1 MDFLAAG
8 LLFFASIIVVVWS
21 FGLADGISSSVSL
34 SDDEVRLVLRRHYH
48 PAAVLPIINNLK
60 VSHWVQIF
68 ILSVTTGFVVFLQMR
83 RDEFWVELLKSVV
96 LLLIL
101 LVVAVVDW
109 KTTKIPN
116 FLPISLVALRVP
128 IFLLEF
134 FFRREQFKSS
144 IISSAIGLLI
154 GLLILVFFS
163 IITKGGFG
171 MGDVKIVAATGFSIG
186 LLSTMCSLLYGM
198 ILCMF
203 AAVFLILSKKKTLK
217 DVIPFGP
224 FFYFGYVAL
233 VIFGTF
239 Q

>member
-8 LLFFASIIVVVWS
+8 LLFLASIVVSIWS
-21 FGLADGISSSVSL
+21 FGLADGISSNVSL
-34 SDDEVRLVLRRHYH
+34 SDDEARVLLRERYH
-48 PAAVLPIINNLK
+48 PAAVLPFIKELK
-60 VSHWVQIF
+60 ASHWVQIL
-68 ILSVTTGFVVFLQMR
+68 ILSVTTGFVVFLQVR
-83 RDEFWVELLKSVV
+83 RDEFWVNLLMSVLV
-96 LLLIL
+96 LLIL

-109 KTTKIPN
+109 NTKKIPN
-116 FLPISLVALRVP
+116 FIPISLIALRLP
-128 IFLLEF
+128 ILMLDF
-134 FFRREQFKSS
+134 FYRREQFKSI
-144 IISSAIGLLI
+144 IISSAMGLLI

-186 LLSTMCSLLYGM
+186 LLATMCSMLYGM
-198 ILCMF
+198 LLCMF
-203 AAVFLILSKKKTLK
+203 AAIFFVLFKKKTLK

-224 FFYFGYVAL
+224 FFYFGYVVL